1 MKGLCEQTD
10 CSRVVD
16 VGSGQVTDLYSANQ
30 PSVHVVT
37 VGTESVYIRKSTHGL
52 TSTSL
57 LCSGSSDSVPVLR
70 ARTVRHRDRG

>member
-37 VGTESVYIRKSTHGL
+37 VGTESVYIRKEYTWINFHLSA
-52 TSTSL
+52 L
-57 LCSGSSDSVPVLR
+57 LRVI
-70 ARTVRHRDRG
+70 

>member
-30 PSVHVVT
+30 TSVHVVT
-37 VGTESVYIRKSTHGL
+37 VGTESVY
-52 TSTSL
+52 
-57 LCSGSSDSVPVLR
+57 
-70 ARTVRHRDRG
+70 